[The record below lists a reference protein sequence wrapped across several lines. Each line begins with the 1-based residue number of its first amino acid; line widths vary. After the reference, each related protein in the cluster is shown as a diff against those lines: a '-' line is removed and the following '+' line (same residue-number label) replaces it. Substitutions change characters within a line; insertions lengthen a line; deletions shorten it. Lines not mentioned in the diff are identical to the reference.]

1 MSHTASDFLAKRKGA
16 LDPHCVVRDILNRV
30 GDQWSLLVVTTLAE
44 GTKRFGELSREIG
57 DVSKQMLART
67 LRQLEQDGFVQRTV
81 FPEVPPRVEYTL
93 TELGRSFLG
102 PVIGLVEWADAHHDA
117 VVAARHD
124 YEGRAQDR

>member
-1 MSHTASDFLAKRKGA
+1 MSHTASDLLDKRKGA
-16 LDPHCVVRDILNRV
+16 LDAHCVVRDILNRV

-44 GTKRFGELSREIG
+44 GTKRFSELSREIG

-117 VVAARHD
+117 VVAARYD